1 MSMVMEMVMVMFPDE
16 EGKISGTMM
25 FARRY
30 VPRENGPT
38 CTNHIAILA
47 KLGPATHE
55 TVRLGC
61 CARSPGCWAHELA

>member
-1 MSMVMEMVMVMFPDE
+1 MSMVMEMVMVMVMFPDE

-47 KLGPATHE
+47 KLGPATPRNGK
-55 TVRLGC
+55 TRLLRPQPRMLG
-61 CARSPGCWAHELA
+61 S